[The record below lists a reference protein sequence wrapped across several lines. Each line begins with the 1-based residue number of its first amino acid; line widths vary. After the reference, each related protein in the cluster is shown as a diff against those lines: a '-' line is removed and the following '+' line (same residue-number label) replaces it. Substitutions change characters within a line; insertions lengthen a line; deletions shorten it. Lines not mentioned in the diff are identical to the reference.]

1 MNYPPCPIA
10 IPPEVMEAEAV
21 LNEALCMIEW
31 LNKGPAPDFVLFI
44 GFEFEWLLVR
54 LANEK
59 ERASPTAPVLV
70 Q

>member
-1 MNYPPCPIA
+1 
-10 IPPEVMEAEAV
+10 MEAEAV

-54 LANEK
+54 EANEK